1 MGIFSRLNWFFK
13 KRWKQYSLGVIALL
27 LVAACNVIPPRIVGN
42 VVDKV
47 SNKNMTMSYLAM
59 NMFLLFFV
67 AVAGYLLRFVW
78 QKMIYGSS
86 FVLERDLR
94 SRLFHQ
100 FMKMD
105 TTFYKKWRTGDLM
118 AHATN
123 DIDAVREVAG
133 PGVLTLADSFITGLS
148 MVFAMGMFVSWKL
161 TLIAIIPLLLLAV
174 MANVLGNK
182 IHDAFLHSQGEF
194 SNINNKTQ
202 ESVVGM
208 KVLKALGQEKQ
219 DEQDFNKY
227 VDDNI
232 SANKR
237 SYRLDAMF
245 NPLTTLIMGLS
256 YVVTIIFGGLAVI
269 HSQMTIGQLVS
280 FITYL
285 AELTWPMFA
294 IGSLFNI
301 LERGSA
307 SYDRISELLA
317 EKTSLVLPKNAIK
330 DVPNADIDFEIEQF
344 YYPDDDS
351 VNALLDVSFELKE
364 GHTLGIVGPTGGGKS
379 TIINLLMRDFDHYQG
394 KIEMGGH
401 DIRDYNIHDYLD
413 KIGYVPQTNFL
424 FSTDIRDNVRFAN
437 IEASQEQVE
446 SASYVADLADDIEQM
461 PEQYDTQVG
470 ELGVSLSGGQKQ
482 RLAIARAVL
491 SDPKLLIL
499 DDSLSAV
506 DAKTERNIEQR
517 LADNRQK
524 GTTIIAASRL
534 SSVESADQIIV
545 VEQGTIIQKGTHEQ
559 LLHEKGWYAD
569 TFNLQ
574 AKNAELE
581 GRLNDRG

>member
-1 MGIFSRLNWFFK
+1 MGIFSRLGWFFK
-13 KRWKQYSLGVIALL
+13 RRWQQYSFGVIALL
-27 LVAACNVIPPRIVGN
+27 LVAVCNIVPPKIVGN
-42 VVDKV
+42 VVDAV
-47 SNKNMTMSYLAM
+47 NKHNVTTRFLFT
-59 NMFLLFFV
+59 NMFVLLFV
-67 AVAGYLLRFVW
+67 AIAGYLLRFVW

-94 SRLFHQ
+94 SRLFNH

-133 PGVLTLADSFITGLS
+133 QGVLTLADSLITGLS
-148 MVFAMGMFVSWKL
+148 MIVAMGMFVSWKL
-161 TLIAIIPLLLLAV
+161 TLIAVIPLLLLAV

-182 IHDAFLHSQGEF
+182 IHDAFLKSQGEF

-202 ESVVGM
+202 ESIVGI
-208 KVLKALGQEKQ
+208 KVLKALGQEHE
-219 DEQDFNKY
+219 DEKDFDTY

-232 SANKR
+232 KANKR
-237 SYRLDAMF
+237 SYKLDAMF

-256 YVVTIIFGGLAVI
+256 YLVTIIFGGLAVI
-269 HSQMTIGQLVS
+269 HQTMTIGQLVS

-301 LERGSA
+301 LERGAA
-307 SYDRISELLA
+307 SYDRIMELLN
-317 EKTSLVLPKNAIK
+317 EKSSLVQT
-330 DVPNADIDFEIEQF
+330 PNALTKVTNGDIDFSINSF
-344 YYPDDDS
+344 HYPDDS
-351 VNALLDVSFELKE
+351 AKALNNVVFSLKE
-364 GHTLGIVGPTGGGKS
+364 GKTLGIVGPTGGGKS
-379 TIINLLMRDFDHYQG
+379 TIISLLMRDFDHYNG
-394 KIEMGGH
+394 KILMGNN
-401 DIRDYNIHDYLD
+401 DIRKYDLESYLD

-424 FSTDIRDNVRFAN
+424 FSTDIRDNIRFAR
-437 IEASQEQVE
+437 IDASQAEVE
-446 SASYVADLADDIEQM
+446 KASYISDLDTDINNM
-461 PEQYDTQVG
+461 PDKYDTEVG

-482 RLAIARAVL
+482 RVAIARAIL

-517 LADNRQK
+517 VAQNRRQ

-534 SSVESADQIIV
+534 SSVEHADEIIV
-545 VEQGTIIQKGTHEQ
+545 VDQGTIIEKGTHQQ
-559 LLHEKGWYAD
+559 LLAQHGWYDD

-574 AKNAELE
+574 ARSAEIE